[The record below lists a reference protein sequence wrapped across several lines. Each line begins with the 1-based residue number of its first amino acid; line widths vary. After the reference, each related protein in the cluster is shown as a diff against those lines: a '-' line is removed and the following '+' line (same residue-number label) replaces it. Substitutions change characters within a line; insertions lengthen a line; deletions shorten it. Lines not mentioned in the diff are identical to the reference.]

1 MTIEERFAKLVQL
14 VQRDM
19 EGFKATIV
27 AQDARIRALEQQHA
41 ALMGKQPSA
50 QADAEPMVRHPITG
64 RPVRMSEVDPKL
76 MASMQFSEDDE

>member
-1 MTIEERFAKLVQL
+1 MSIEERFAKLVQL

-19 EGFKATIV
+19 EGFKSTII
-27 AQDARIRALEQQHA
+27 AQDARIRALEQRLTGPRA
-41 ALMGKQPSA
+41 ETVDA
-50 QADAEPMVRHPITG
+50 QAEPMVKHPITG